1 VRKGYTYFEDGDVI
15 FAKIT
20 PCMENGK
27 TAVVRD
33 LENGVGFGS
42 TEFHVVRHPEE
53 VTQEWIFHYLIQ
65 EGFRRDAKRRMTGSA
80 GQKRVPTGYM
90 EDVEIPVPHLPEQ
103 HRIVAKIEELFSNL
117 DAGMAD
123 LQTAQRQLERYRLS
137 VLQAAVE
144 GRLTATWRR
153 KTYGRDMSRPNDVEP
168 ADALLGRILD
178 ERRQQWEKDYRAKYE
193 AKGKEPPSGW
203 KSRYS
208 DPQPLELEENAPE
221 IPSTW
226 IWTNLDHLT
235 VRGPQN
241 GLYLPKKKYGSG
253 VPILRIDDFQDGW
266 SRSVDDLQKVD
277 AADKDV
283 NKYALE
289 TGDLVIN
296 RVNSM
301 SHLGKCL
308 VVDERNL
315 PSLFESN
322 MMRLHLTSL
331 GEPRFVEYYLRSAS
345 GRRTLLQN
353 AKHAVNQ
360 ASINQGDVKET
371 PVPLPPL
378 AEQKQIVAEVERLLS
393 VADDAAQTT
402 EREHTRAKRLRQ
414 SILKQAFSG
423 QLVPHKGGT
432 ATAPAPS
439 GNGAQRPGEQIEME
453 L

>member
-1 VRKGYTYFEDGDVI
+1 
-15 FAKIT
+15 
-20 PCMENGK
+20 
-27 TAVVRD
+27 
-33 LENGVGFGS
+33 
-42 TEFHVVRHPEE
+42 
-53 VTQEWIFHYLIQ
+53 
-65 EGFRRDAKRRMTGSA
+65 
-80 GQKRVPTGYM
+80 
-90 EDVEIPVPHLPEQ
+90 
-103 HRIVAKIEELFSNL
+103 
-117 DAGMAD
+117 
-123 LQTAQRQLERYRLS
+123 
-137 VLQAAVE
+137 
-144 GRLTATWRR
+144 
-153 KTYGRDMSRPNDVEP
+153 
-168 ADALLGRILD
+168 
-178 ERRQQWEKDYRAKYE
+178 
-193 AKGKEPPSGW
+193 
-203 KSRYS
+203 
-208 DPQPLELEENAPE
+208 
-221 IPSTW
+221 
-226 IWTNLDHLT
+226 
-235 VRGPQN
+235 
-241 GLYLPKKKYGSG
+241 
-253 VPILRIDDFQDGW
+253 
-266 SRSVDDLQKVD
+266 
-277 AADKDV
+277 
-283 NKYALE
+283 
-289 TGDLVIN
+289 
-296 RVNSM
+296 
-301 SHLGKCL
+301 